1 MDGSS
6 SGLAQ
11 ILLLR
16 PQPGITDVCTMA
28 ILRLVPDSPSPPSL
42 SPAAQKAILA
52 WYADHGRRL
61 AFRETADPYA
71 ILVSE
76 AMAQQTQAARAADHW
91 MRFLRSFPTV
101 VELAA
106 ASPADVQRAWRGLGY
121 NRRALALWRAARVIV
136 AEHGGR
142 IPDTVEQLERLP
154 GVGPYTARAVAA
166 IAFGRPV
173 GAVDVNIRRVIGRTV
188 AGGAE
193 ALPAG
198 ALQAVANA
206 SMPPGRA
213 REWTY
218 ALMDVGATVCRP
230 RAPRCDE
237 CPVRPWCRY
246 TLETGAGT
254 DAGAAEARTPR
265 RSPPFPSTNRWLR
278 GRILDRLR
286 QVPDD
291 RWVVLD
297 EPIGMHDRDRVLAA
311 ARALSAEGLIEVAPL
326 PADDDALRARLA
338 TA

>member
-1 MDGSS
+1 M
-6 SGLAQ
+6 Q

-16 PQPGITDVCTMA
+16 PHPGITDVCTTA
-28 ILRLVPDSPSPPSL
+28 ILRLVRDSPSPPSIP
-42 SPAAQKAILA
+42 PAAQKAILA

-61 AFRETADPYA
+61 AFRDAADPYA

-91 MRFLRSFPTV
+91 MRFLRRFATV
-101 VELAA
+101 ADLAA
-106 ASPADVQRAWRGLGY
+106 ASPADVQRAWQGLGY
-121 NRRALALWRAARVIV
+121 NRRALALWRAARVIE
-136 AEHGGR
+136 AEYGGR
-142 IPDTVEQLERLP
+142 VPDTIEQLERLP

-173 GAVDVNIRRVIGRTV
+173 GAVDVNISRVIGRTI

-193 ALPAG
+193 PLSVG
-198 ALQAVANA
+198 ALQAVADA
-206 SMPPGRA
+206 SIPPGKA
-213 REWTY
+213 REWTN

-230 RAPRCDE
+230 RAPRCDA

-246 TLETGAGT
+246 ALEAGAGT
-254 DAGAAEARTPR
+254 DPAAAKAPTHR

-291 RWVVLD
+291 RWIVL
-297 EPIGMHDRDRVLAA
+297 EAPIGTHDRDRVLSA

-326 PADDDALRARLA
+326 PADDHALRARLA

>member
-16 PQPGITDVCTMA
+16 AHPGITDVCTTA
-28 ILRLVPDSPSPPSL
+28 ILRLVPDSPGPPSL
-42 SPAAQKAILA
+42 PPAAQKAILA
-52 WYADHGRRL
+52 WYVDHGRRL

-91 MRFLRSFPTV
+91 MRFLRRFPTV
-101 VELAA
+101 ADLAA
-106 ASPADVQRAWRGLGY
+106 ASPADVQRAWQGLGY
-121 NRRALALWRAARVIV
+121 NRRALALWRAARVIE

-142 IPDTVEQLERLP
+142 VPDTVEQLERLP
-154 GVGPYTARAVAA
+154 GIGPYTARAVVA

-173 GAVDVNIRRVIGRTV
+173 GAVDVNIRRVIGRTI

-193 ALPAG
+193 ALTVG
-198 ALQAVANA
+198 ALQDVADANI
-206 SMPPGRA
+206 PPGRA

-230 RAPRCDE
+230 RAPRCEE

-246 TLETGAGT
+246 ALE
-254 DAGAAEARTPR
+254 AGAATDAAAKARTPR
-265 RSPPFPSTNRWLR
+265 RSPPFASTKRWLR

-297 EPIGMHDRDRVLAA
+297 EPIGTHDRERVLAA
-311 ARALSAEGLIEVAPL
+311 ARALCAEGLIEVVPL
-326 PADDDALRARLA
+326 PADGDGMRARLA

>member
-16 PQPGITDVCTMA
+16 PHPGITDVCTTA
-28 ILRLVPDSPSPPSL
+28 ILRLVPDSPRIP
-42 SPAAQKAILA
+42 PAAQKAILA

-61 AFRETADPYA
+61 AFRGIADPYGV
-71 ILVSE
+71 LVSE
-76 AMAQQTQAARAADHW
+76 AMAQQTQAARAAGHW
-91 MRFLRSFPTV
+91 IRFLRRFPTV
-101 VELAA
+101 SDLAA
-106 ASPADVQRAWRGLGY
+106 ASPADVQRAWQGLGY
-121 NRRALALWRAARVIV
+121 NRRALALWRTARVIV

-142 IPDTVEQLERLP
+142 VPDAVEQLERLP

-198 ALQAVANA
+198 SLQAVADA
-206 SMPPGRA
+206 SIPLGTA

-230 RAPRCDE
+230 RAPRCDA

-246 TLETGAGT
+246 ALQVAAGT
-254 DAGAAEARTPR
+254 DAAAAKARTPR

-286 QVPDD
+286 QAPDD

-297 EPIGMHDRDRVLAA
+297 GPIGTHDRDRVLAA
-311 ARALSAEGLIEVAPL
+311 ARAMSAEGLIEVAPRS
-326 PADDDALRARLA
+326 ASDDALHARLA

>member
-16 PQPGITDVCTMA
+16 PHPGITDLCTTA
-28 ILRLVPDSPSPPSL
+28 ILRLVPDTPSI
-42 SPAAQKAILA
+42 PAAARIAILA
-52 WYADHGRRL
+52 WYADRGRRL
-61 AFRETADPYA
+61 AFRDTADPYA

-91 MRFLRSFPTV
+91 MRFLRRFPTV
-101 VELAA
+101 GDLAA
-106 ASPADVQRAWRGLGY
+106 ASPADVQRAWQGLGY
-121 NRRALALWRAARVIV
+121 NRRALALWRAARVIE

-142 IPDTVEQLERLP
+142 VPDTVEQLERLP

-173 GAVDVNIRRVIGRTV
+173 GAVDVNIRRVIGRTI

-198 ALQAVANA
+198 TLQSAADA
-206 SMPPGRA
+206 SIPPGSA

-246 TLETGAGT
+246 ALEAGAGT
-254 DAGAAEARTPR
+254 DAAAAKARTPR

-297 EPIGMHDRDRVLAA
+297 EPIGTHGRERVLAA

>member
-1 MDGSS
+1 M
-6 SGLAQ
+6 
-11 ILLLR
+11 
-16 PQPGITDVCTMA
+16 
-28 ILRLVPDSPSPPSL
+28 PDSPSPPSIP
-42 SPAAQKAILA
+42 PAAQKAILA

-61 AFRETADPYA
+61 AFRGIADPYGV
-71 ILVSE
+71 LVSE

-91 MRFLRSFPTV
+91 IRFLRRFPTV
-101 VELAA
+101 SDLAA
-106 ASPADVQRAWRGLGY
+106 ASPADVQRAWQGLGY
-121 NRRALALWRAARVIV
+121 NRRALALWRAARVIE

-142 IPDTVEQLERLP
+142 VPDTVEQLQRLP

-173 GAVDVNIRRVIGRTV
+173 GAVDVNIRRVIGRSV
-188 AGGAE
+188 ADGAE
-193 ALPAG
+193 GLPAG
-198 ALQAVANA
+198 TLQAVADA
-206 SMPPGRA
+206 SIPPGST

-218 ALMDVGATVCRP
+218 ALMDVGATVCQP
-230 RAPRCDE
+230 RVPRCDD

-246 TLETGAGT
+246 ALQAGADT
-254 DAGAAEARTPR
+254 DAAVAKTRTPR

-286 QVPDD
+286 QAPDD

-297 EPIGMHDRDRVLAA
+297 EPIGTHDRDRVLAA
-311 ARALSAEGLIEVAPL
+311 ARAMSAEGLIELAPL

>member
-1 MDGSS
+1 MVGSS

-11 ILLLR
+11 ILLPR
-16 PQPGITDVCTMA
+16 DHPAITGVCTTA
-28 ILRLVPDSPSPPSL
+28 ILRLVPDSPSIP
-42 SPAAQKAILA
+42 PAAQNAILA

-61 AFRETADPYA
+61 AFRDTADPYA

-91 MRFLRSFPTV
+91 MRFLHRFPTATD
-101 VELAA
+101 LAA
-106 ASPADVQRAWRGLGY
+106 ASPADVQRAWQGLGY
-121 NRRALALWRAARVIV
+121 NRRALALWRAARVIE

-142 IPDTVEQLERLP
+142 VPDTVEQLERLP
-154 GVGPYTARAVAA
+154 GVGPYTANAVAA

-173 GAVDVNIRRVIGRTV
+173 GAVDVNIRRVISRTF
-188 AGGAE
+188 AGAAE
-193 ALPAG
+193 ALTVG
-198 ALQAVANA
+198 DLQDVADA
-206 SMPPGRA
+206 SIPPGRA

-246 TLETGAGT
+246 ALE
-254 DAGAAEARTPR
+254 AGARMDVAAAKARTPR
-265 RSPPFPSTNRWLR
+265 RSPSFPSTNRWLR

-286 QVPDD
+286 QAPDD

-297 EPIGMHDRDRVLAA
+297 EPIGTHDRERVLAA
-311 ARALSAEGLIEVAPL
+311 ARAMSAEGLIEVASL
-326 PADDDALRARLA
+326 PAEDDALRARLA

>member
-6 SGLAQ
+6 SGLVQ
-11 ILLLR
+11 ILLPR
-16 PQPGITDVCTMA
+16 SQPGITDACTTA
-28 ILRLVPDSPSPPSL
+28 ILRLVPDPPSIP
-42 SPAAQKAILA
+42 PAAQKAILA

-61 AFRETADPYA
+61 AFRDTADPYA

-91 MRFLRSFPTV
+91 IRFLSRFPTV
-101 VELAA
+101 ADLAA
-106 ASPADVQRAWRGLGY
+106 ATPADVQRAWRGLGY
-121 NRRALALWRAARVIV
+121 NRRALALWRAARFIE
-136 AEHGGR
+136 AQFGGR
-142 IPDTVEQLERLP
+142 VPDTVEQLERLP

-166 IAFGRPV
+166 IAFGRSV

-193 ALPAG
+193 ALPVG
-198 ALQAVANA
+198 ALQNVADA
-206 SMPPGRA
+206 SVLPGRA

-230 RAPRCDE
+230 RAPRCAD

-246 TLETGAGT
+246 ALNDDAGMDGAGT
-254 DAGAAEARTPR
+254 RARSAR

-286 QVPDD
+286 QAPDD
-291 RWVVLD
+291 GWVVLD
-297 EPIGMHDRDRVLAA
+297 EPIGAHDRDRVLAA
-311 ARALSAEGLIEVAPL
+311 ARALSAEGLIEVAPQ
-326 PADDDALRARLA
+326 PADDNALRARLA
-338 TA
+338 TD